1 MSKIDSIIF
10 DLDGTLWSSA
20 KAISEAWGLVLQKHE
35 NIEKKEVTE
44 EELYS
49 CMGLPMYDI
58 AAKLF
63 PSLAENIRNQ
73 LMDEL
78 CEFENGYLEKRGGVL
93 YDGLEETLAQLQEN
107 YKLYIVSNCQEGYL
121 RTFLEYYDFNKYVLD
136 YEEAGRTG
144 MPKDENIRLVI
155 KRNHLDKAFYVGDT
169 LGDME
174 STDKAG
180 IPFIHAAYGFGT
192 VPADRMKIN
201 NIKELPEFIDDL
213 LSKDTDN

>member
-1 MSKIDSIIF
+1 MPSFYNVFCFFAIAYFYIF
-10 DLDGTLWSSA
+10 RKFCRFFVD
-20 KAISEAWGLVLQKHE
+20 ISLVFLFFLKL
-35 NIEKKEVTE
+35 NKKYNV
-44 EELYS
+44 
-49 CMGLPMYDI
+49 
-58 AAKLF
+58 F
-63 PSLAENIRNQ
+63 
-73 LMDEL
+73 
-78 CEFENGYLEKRGGVL
+78 
-93 YDGLEETLAQLQEN
+93 
-107 YKLYIVSNCQEGYL
+107 IVSNCQEGYL

>member
-63 PSLAENIRNQ
+63 PSLAENIR
-73 LMDEL
+73 
-78 CEFENGYLEKRGGVL
+78 KKHWHS
-93 YDGLEETLAQLQEN
+93 
-107 YKLYIVSNCQEGYL
+107 YK
-121 RTFLEYYDFNKYVLD
+121 K
-136 YEEAGRTG
+136 
-144 MPKDENIRLVI
+144 NI
-155 KRNHLDKAFYVGDT
+155 
-169 LGDME
+169 
-174 STDKAG
+174 S
-180 IPFIHAAYGFGT
+180 FI
-192 VPADRMKIN
+192 
-201 NIKELPEFIDDL
+201 L
-213 LSKDTDN
+213 

>member
-63 PSLAENIRNQ
+63 PSLVAVFLLGKERNLAEI
-73 LMDEL
+73 
-78 CEFENGYLEKRGGVL
+78 
-93 YDGLEETLAQLQEN
+93 
-107 YKLYIVSNCQEGYL
+107 
-121 RTFLEYYDFNKYVLD
+121 
-136 YEEAGRTG
+136 
-144 MPKDENIRLVI
+144 
-155 KRNHLDKAFYVGDT
+155 
-169 LGDME
+169 
-174 STDKAG
+174 
-180 IPFIHAAYGFGT
+180 
-192 VPADRMKIN
+192 
-201 NIKELPEFIDDL
+201 
-213 LSKDTDN
+213 LSKVVAAVVVIICNYIISKLLVFKKRKSEEKPLE